1 MKRKLT
7 FFAIAAV
14 ILVYAVL
21 LYTEIPYKGVLQLVL
36 VLTLAVLI
44 YLAMRSKR

>member
-7 FFAIAAV
+7 FLAITAV

>member
-7 FFAIAAV
+7 FLAIAAI

>member
-7 FFAIAAV
+7 FAAIAAI

-21 LYTEIPYKGVLQLVL
+21 LYTEVPFKGIIQLVL
-36 VLTLAVLI
+36 ILTLAVLI
-44 YLAMRSKR
+44 YMAMKSKR